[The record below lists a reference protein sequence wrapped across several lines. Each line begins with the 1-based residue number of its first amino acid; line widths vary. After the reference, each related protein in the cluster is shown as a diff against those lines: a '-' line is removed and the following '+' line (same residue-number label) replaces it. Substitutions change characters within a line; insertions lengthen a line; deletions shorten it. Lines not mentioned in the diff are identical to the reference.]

1 VTRRTVTPVP
11 SRRLRSDAVLVI
23 GLGRYGSATAEA
35 LHRLGHEVMAV
46 ERSPELVQEWSGRL
60 THVVE
65 ADSTNLDALKQI
77 GAQEFEKAVV
87 GVGTSVENSVLTAAN
102 LVDLQIP
109 QVWAKAIS
117 LAHGRILDRIGVHHV
132 VYPERDAGERTAHLV
147 TSKLLDYIEFDD
159 GFAIVKMRPPKET
172 IGFTLAQTDLRKKYG
187 VTVVGVKPPGE
198 NFTYAVPETK
208 VHSDDL
214 LIVSGHVELV
224 ERFASRP

>member
-1 VTRRTVTPVP
+1 MP

-23 GLGRYGSATAEA
+23 GLGRYGSATASA
-35 LHRLGHEVMAV
+35 LHRLGHEVMAI

-77 GAQEFEKAVV
+77 GAGEFEKAVV
-87 GVGTSVENSVLTAAN
+87 AVGTSVENSVLTAAN

-109 QVWAKAIS
+109 QLWAKAIS
-117 LAHGRILDRIGVHHV
+117 ISHGRILDRIGVHHV

-172 IGFTLAQTDLRKKYG
+172 IGFTLSQSDLRKKYG

-198 NFTYAVPETK
+198 NFTYAVPETR

>member
-1 VTRRTVTPVP
+1 VP

-23 GLGRYGSATAEA
+23 GLGRYGSATAAA

-46 ERSPELVQEWSGRL
+46 ERNPELVQEWSGRL

-65 ADSTNLDALKQI
+65 ADATNPDALKQI
-77 GAQEFEKAVV
+77 GAGEFEKAVV
-87 GVGTSVENSVLTAAN
+87 AVGTSVENSVLTAAN

-109 QVWAKAIS
+109 QLWGKAIS
-117 LAHGRILDRIGVHHV
+117 VAHGRILDRIGVHHV
-132 VYPERDAGERTAHLV
+132 IYPERDAGERTAHLV

-187 VTVVGVKPPGE
+187 VTVVGVKTPGE
-198 NFTYAVPETK
+198 NFTYAVPETR

>member
-1 VTRRTVTPVP
+1 MP

-46 ERSPELVQEWSGRL
+46 ERNPELVQEWSGRL

-77 GAQEFEKAVV
+77 GAGEFEKAVV

-102 LVDLQIP
+102 LVDLEIP

-117 LAHGRILDRIGVHHV
+117 TSHGRILDRIGVHHV
-132 VYPERDAGERTAHLV
+132 IYPERDAGERTAHLV
-147 TSKLLDYIEFDD
+147 TSRLLDYIEFDD

-172 IGFTLAQTDLRKKYG
+172 VGFTLAQTDLRKKYG

-198 NFTYAVPETK
+198 NFTYAVPETR
-208 VHSDDL
+208 VHGDDL

>member
-1 VTRRTVTPVP
+1 
-11 SRRLRSDAVLVI
+11 
-23 GLGRYGSATAEA
+23 
-35 LHRLGHEVMAV
+35 
-46 ERSPELVQEWSGRL
+46 
-60 THVVE
+60 
-65 ADSTNLDALKQI
+65 
-77 GAQEFEKAVV
+77 VV

>member
-1 VTRRTVTPVP
+1 VAPVP
-11 SRRLRSDAVLVI
+11 PRRLHSDAVLVI

-46 ERSPELVQEWSGRL
+46 ERNPELVQEWSGRL

-65 ADSTNLDALKQI
+65 ADSTNIDALKQI
-77 GAQEFEKAVV
+77 GAPEFEKAVV

-102 LVDLQIP
+102 LVDLKIP

-117 LAHGRILDRIGVHHV
+117 LPHGRILDRIGVHHV

-187 VTVVGVKPPGE
+187 VTVVGVKSPGE